1 MKIFRKYLTLIF
13 VLVALQVGAQTVI
26 TGTIKDSKSS
36 EPLTGANIYVVNAG
50 NRSLGGCIADLNGE
64 FRLQIPSQKN
74 LTITFSFV
82 GYKTQTVK
90 FTGQKVF
97 NISLEDAY
105 QFNDVEVVAKKIE
118 KNSFGQVP
126 KELVSATQKL
136 SMEGLESASVTN
148 VTEALQGAMANV
160 DILTGA
166 DPGSGSTIR
175 IRGTSSLSASSEPL
189 FVVDGVP
196 LPVNVSSDFSFATAN
211 SEDYGQLLNISP
223 NDIATIE
230 VLKDA
235 AATAVWGSKGA
246 NGVLLFTT
254 KKGRKGRTSI
264 SINSKYE
271 YSKEGNSIP
280 MLNANQYTSMIQDA
294 IWNSV
299 NEVGQGSS
307 QANTL
312 LALLYNTPEIGYDPS
327 WVYFK
332 EYSQNTNW
340 LKLITQ
346 TGLNLDNNVS
356 MSGGGDKA
364 TFRLSLDDLQQ
375 VGTTIGTAYQRFS
388 GNFNM
393 QYKFSD
399 KLDIGANYSITRG
412 ITEANY
418 SDSYVDG
425 TGVRGVALTKMPNMS
440 PYMIGADGNSTGQY
454 FTPFSYFQGSYS
466 ADSKHIIY
474 NPVAMVHESKNET
487 TAVSSRMIFNLHYNF
502 FKGLDYYGIF
512 GLNTNANNSSAFLP
526 QSVSGESYLN
536 KYVNVSTVGGSDV
549 LFLTTEN
556 RLIYGSQIADNHR
569 ILLSAVWQTSDQTT
583 SSYSGTTTGNA
594 SSALSDPSVGGDTQ
608 NNSGASG
615 QVITRSVGGI
625 FNAQYSMFEKYILNA
640 GYRMEANSSMD
651 ANSRWGAFPT
661 IGAAWQL
668 GDEDF
673 IKKLKFVSLTKI
685 RANWGQSGNSPSGAS
700 PYVGTFSAIA
710 NGYADLAAIQPTKI
724 QLNNLKYEIVSQ
736 ANLGIDVGLFDNRI
750 NFTVDVYDKITSNLL
765 QTKVILPSS
774 TGYPTVAYY
783 NSGKMSNQGW
793 EFYTDFSIIRKK
805 DFNFIVNFNIAQ
817 NRNQILQLQSN
828 KQAQD
833 YTFGNKNYAYKF
845 VVGDPLG
852 SIYGY
857 KYLGVYQNVANTY
870 AHDTKGNLI
879 NDINGNPVV
888 IQNGSVKVYP
898 GDARYQDVNGDG
910 VIDKNDIVYL
920 GNSNPLFTYGGGFT
934 ITYKGLGLVT
944 SFQGRAGQKVINQA
958 QMNDEY
964 MYGTD
969 NQSVAVLSRW
979 RNEGDNT
986 QIPRALYGLGYNEL
1000 GSSRFVEDASFLRMK
1015 TITLKYDF
1023 PRKMVQKLGIQRFQ
1037 IYVTGYDLITITKY
1051 IGQDPEINVSW
1062 VDGLYPVYSD
1072 GAQTPKPLRVAVGFN
1087 LNL

>member
-1 MKIFRKYLTLIF
+1 MKIFRKYITLIF
-13 VLVALQVGAQTVI
+13 VFVVAQVGAQTLI
-26 TGTIKDSKSS
+26 TGTIKDSKNL
-36 EPLTGANIYVVNAG
+36 EPLIGANIYVVNAG
-50 NRSLGGCIADLNGE
+50 NRSLGGSITDLNGE
-64 FRLQIPSQKN
+64 FHLQIPDQKN

-90 FTGQKVF
+90 FTGQNVF
-97 NISLEDAY
+97 DILLVDAY
-105 QFNDVEVVAKKIE
+105 QFNEVEVTAKRVE
-118 KNSFGQVP
+118 KNSLGQTP
-126 KELVSATQKL
+126 KELVSATQKI

-196 LPVNVSSDFSFATAN
+196 LPVTISSDFSFATAN

-254 KKGRKGRTSI
+254 KKGRKGRTSV
-264 SINSKYE
+264 SLNSKYE

-299 NEVGQGSS
+299 KEVGQGSS

-312 LALLYNTPEIGYDPS
+312 LALLYNTPEIGYDPT
-327 WVYFK
+327 WTYFK

-340 LKLITQ
+340 LNLITQ
-346 TGLNLDNNVS
+346 SGLNLDNNVS
-356 MSGGGDKA
+356 LSGGGDKA
-364 TFRLSLDDLQQ
+364 TYRLSLDDLQQ
-375 VGTTIGTAYQRFS
+375 VGTTIGTDYQRFS
-388 GNFNM
+388 TNFNF

-399 KLDIGANYSITRG
+399 KLDIATYYSLTRG
-412 ITEANY
+412 VKDALY

-425 TGVRGVALTKMPNMS
+425 TGVRGEALTKMPNMS
-440 PYMIGADGNSTGQY
+440 PYMIGADGTSTGQY
-454 FTPFSYFQGSYS
+454 FTPYSYFQGSYS
-466 ADSKHIIY
+466 SNGIY
-474 NPVAMVHESKNET
+474 NPVAMAYESQNKT
-487 TAVSSRMIFNLHYNF
+487 TSVSSRMVFNLHYNF

-512 GLNTNANNSSAFLP
+512 GLNSTANNTSEFLP
-526 QSVSGESYLN
+526 QSVTGESYLN
-536 KYVNVSTVGGSDV
+536 KYVNISTVGGSDV

-556 RLIYGSQIADNHR
+556 RLIYGKAITDNQR
-569 ILLSAVWQTSDQTT
+569 FLLSAVWQTSDQTT
-583 SSYSGTTTGNA
+583 SSYSSTTTGNA
-594 SSALSDPSVGGDTQ
+594 SSTLSNPSIGSDTQ
-608 NNSGASG
+608 NYSGTSG
-615 QVITRSVGGI
+615 EVITRSVGGI
-625 FNAQYSMFEKYILNA
+625 VNAQYSLFEKYIMNA

-673 IKKLKFVSLTKI
+673 MKKFKVVSLAKI

-710 NGYADLAAIQPTKI
+710 NGYADMSAIQPTKI
-724 QLNNLKYEIVSQ
+724 QLNNLKYETITQS
-736 ANLGIDVGLFDNRI
+736 NLGIDVGLFDNRLT
-750 NFTVDVYDKITSNLL
+750 FTIDLYSKITSNML
-765 QTKVILPSS
+765 QKDIVLPTS
-774 TGYPTVAYY
+774 TGYSTVNYY
-783 NSGKMSNQGW
+783 NSGKMSNEGW
-793 EFYTDFSIIRKK
+793 EFYTDIDIVRKK
-805 DFNFIVNFNIAQ
+805 DFNFSVNFNIAQ
-817 NRNQILQLQSN
+817 NRNKILGLPSN
-828 KQAQD
+828 KQNED

-852 SIYGY
+852 SFYGY
-857 KYLGVYQNVANTY
+857 KYEGVYQNVTSTY
-870 AHDTKGNLI
+870 AHDTKGNVI

-888 IQNGSVKVYP
+888 MKNGSVKVYP
-898 GDARYQDVNGDG
+898 GDAKYEDVNGDG

-920 GNSNPLFTYGGGFT
+920 GNSNPLFTGGGGFS
-934 ITYKGLGLVT
+934 ITYKGIGLVA

-979 RNEGDNT
+979 RHEGDNT

-1000 GSSRFVEDASFLRMK
+1000 GSDRFVQDASFLRMK

-1023 PRKMVQKLGIQRFQ
+1023 PKKMLKKIGIQRFQ
-1037 IYVTGYDLITITKY
+1037 IYVTGYDLLTLTKY
-1051 IGQDPEINVSW
+1051 IGQDPEINVTL
-1062 VDGLYPVYSD
+1062 VDNLYPVYTD
-1072 GAQTPKPLRVAVGFN
+1072 TAQTPKPLRIACGFN
-1087 LNL
+1087 LTL

>member
-90 FTGQKVF
+90 FTGQKVI

-126 KELVSATQKL
+126 KELVSATQKI
-136 SMEGLESASVTN
+136 SMDGLESASVTN

-312 LALLYNTPEIGYDPS
+312 LALLYNTPEIGYDPT
-327 WVYFK
+327 WVNFK
-332 EYSQNTNW
+332 EYNQNTNW
-340 LKLITQ
+340 LNSITQ

-356 MSGGGDKA
+356 LSGGGDKA

-399 KLDIGANYSITRG
+399 RLDIGANYSITRG

-440 PYMIGADGNSTGQY
+440 PYLIGADGNSTGQY
-454 FTPFSYFQGSYS
+454 FTPYSYFQGSYS
-466 ADSKHIIY
+466 SNGEY
-474 NPVAMVHESKNET
+474 NPVAMVHESQNQT

-502 FKGLDYYGIF
+502 FKGLDYFGIF
-512 GLNTNANNSSAFLP
+512 GLNTNANNLQEFLP
-526 QSVSGESYLN
+526 QSVTGESYLN
-536 KYVNVSTVGGSDV
+536 KYVNISTVGGSDV

-556 RLIYGSQIADNHR
+556 RLIYGKQIADNHR
-569 ILLSAVWQTSDQTT
+569 VLLSAVWQTSDQTT
-583 SSYSGTTTGNA
+583 SSYSSTTTGNA

-608 NNSGASG
+608 NYSGASG

-685 RANWGQSGNSPSGAS
+685 RANWGQSGNSPSGSS

-710 NGYADLAAIQPTKI
+710 NGYADMAAIQPTKI
-724 QLNNLKYEIVSQ
+724 QLNNLKYETVSQ
-736 ANLGIDVGLFDNRI
+736 TNIGIDVGLFDSRI
-750 NFTVDVYDKITSNLL
+750 NFTVDVYNKITSNLL
-765 QTKVILPSS
+765 QTSIALPSS
-774 TGYPTVAYY
+774 TGYPTVSYF

-817 NRNQILQLQSN
+817 NRNQILQLPTN
-828 KQAQD
+828 KQNQD

-857 KYLGVYQNVANTY
+857 KYLGVYQNVASTY
-870 AHDTKGNLI
+870 AHDTKGNII

-888 IQNGSVKVYP
+888 MQNGSVKVYP
-898 GDARYQDVNGDG
+898 GDAKYQDVNGDG

-1037 IYVTGYDLITITKY
+1037 IYVTGYDLITLTKY
-1051 IGQDPEINVSW
+1051 IGQDPEINVSL
-1062 VDGLYPVYSD
+1062 VDNLYPVYSD